1 MKDDVKMR
9 KRGSQW
15 KSQPKSKGK
24 VPTGFVTVNSE
35 APLSGRSY
43 DFIKFQQ
50 VVMPISTEKKVSGTY
65 QSWLHNTLVDACF
78 LEREQTV

>member
-15 KSQPKSKGK
+15 KSQMKSKGK
-24 VPTGFVTVNSE
+24 EPVGFVTVISE
-35 APLSGRSY
+35 VPLSGRSY

-50 VVMPISTEKKVSGTY
+50 VAVPTL
-65 QSWLHNTLVDACF
+65 LHN
-78 LEREQTV
+78 QH